1 MGATIAV
8 IVIGV
13 LYPASFA
20 VFVISFTR
28 LRSDLHAG
36 FDRLET
42 RFDEIGEKFDEKFDD
57 HLDRLDA
64 RFDRMD
70 EKFDGHFDRLEA
82 KFDRLDMTL
91 ARIGHLT
98 GPDNSSGADD

>member
-1 MGATIAV
+1 M
-8 IVIGV
+8 

-36 FDRLET
+36 FDRLEA
-42 RFDEIGEKFDEKFDD
+42 RFDETDKKFDGHFDRLEAKFDE
-57 HLDRLDA
+57 
-64 RFDRMD
+64 MD

-82 KFDRLDMTL
+82 KFDDLDRTL

-98 GPDNSSGADD
+98 GPDDSSGTDD